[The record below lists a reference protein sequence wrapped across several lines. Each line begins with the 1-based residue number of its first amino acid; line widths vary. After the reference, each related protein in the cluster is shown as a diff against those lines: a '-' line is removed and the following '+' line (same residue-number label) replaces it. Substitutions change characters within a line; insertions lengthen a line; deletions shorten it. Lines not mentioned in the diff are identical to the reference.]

1 MTTTGVAQD
10 RGLIGRLH
18 AVLEDTKAALAEDAR
33 LRGLMENVERRA
45 RELIEQRRMLEAQVW
60 LAGAVALAER
70 RQRTRLAGMRRQDQR
85 IASLVET
92 IGNGSS
98 ARGFGSLLSAAAAV
112 QPDLAGELLDVIEHA
127 LMPRSPGQGAAR

>member
-1 MTTTGVAQD
+1 MTSPGVAQD

-18 AVLEDTKAALAEDAR
+18 AVLEDTKAALAEEAR

-45 RELIEQRRMLEAQVW
+45 RELVEQRRMLEAQVW

-70 RQRTRLAGMRRQDQR
+70 HQRTRLAGMRRRNQR
-85 IASLVET
+85 IARLVGT
-92 IGNGSS
+92 IGSGSS

-112 QPDLAGELLDVIEHA
+112 QPDLAGELLDVVEHA